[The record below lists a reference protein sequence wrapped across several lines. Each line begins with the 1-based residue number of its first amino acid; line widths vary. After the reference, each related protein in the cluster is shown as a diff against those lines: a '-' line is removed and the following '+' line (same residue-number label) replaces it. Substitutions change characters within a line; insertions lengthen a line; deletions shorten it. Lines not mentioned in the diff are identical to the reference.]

1 MIYRSH
7 RPVVAVP
14 DACISDYVFAGL
26 AGRESEPALID
37 GPTGRA
43 MTGAAL
49 IEASRRLA
57 GGLAARGIGP
67 GKVVALMAPN
77 CPEFAV
83 VFFGTALAGATITTV
98 NPTYTAPEL
107 RHQLNDS
114 GAVLLVV
121 PPALLP
127 LAAEAAAGTAVTET
141 VALAGAGAG
150 ATAWES
156 FLAASPIDQVPLD
169 PATAIV
175 ALPYS
180 SGTTGLPK
188 GVKLTH
194 RNLVANAEQIAGALD
209 IRPGD
214 RTVAVLPYFHIY
226 GMEVLMILY
235 LARGAVPVTLPR
247 FDLPAVLTLIAAHR
261 MRHLFVVPPVV
272 LALAKHPLVDQHDL
286 SSLELVISGA
296 APLGPDLTRACAARL
311 GCEVAQGYGM
321 TEASPVTHFS
331 RAQGTPPGASGELLA
346 STEARIVDPETGR
359 DAAPGAEGELWVRG
373 PQVMAGYLNN
383 PEATARTVTPDGWLR
398 TGDLG
403 RVDAAGNLWLVDRV
417 KELIKVKGFQVAPAE
432 LEGLLLG
439 HPGIADAAVVGRPDT
454 EAGEVPVAFVVRR
467 GDTLTETE
475 VQAHVAAHVAS
486 YKALR
491 AVHFIGAVPKSPSGK
506 ILRRLLRAGLAES
519 S

>member
-1 MIYRSH
+1 MIYRSQYSDIS
-7 RPVVAVP
+7 VP
-14 DACISDYVFAGL
+14 DAAVAEFVFAGL
-26 AGRESEPALID
+26 KGREDQPALID
-37 GPTGRA
+37 GQTGRA
-43 MTGAAL
+43 MTGAEL
-49 IEASRRLA
+49 IDAARRFA
-57 GGLAARGIGP
+57 GALAARGIGP

-83 VFFGTALAGATITTV
+83 VFFGTSIAGATITTV
-98 NPTYTAPEL
+98 NPTYTAQEL

-127 LAAEAAAGTAVTET
+127 LAADAVAGTAVTET
-141 VALAGAGAG
+141 VALAGDGEA
-150 ATAWES
+150 ATAWHEVLS
-156 FLAASPIDQVPLD
+156 AAPIAQVPLD
-169 PATAIV
+169 PATAIL

-188 GVKLTH
+188 GVMLTH
-194 RNLVANAEQIAGALD
+194 RNLVANAVQIGACLD

-214 RTVAVLPYFHIY
+214 VTLAVLPFFHIY
-226 GMEVLMILY
+226 GMEVLLNLQ
-235 LARGAVPVTLPR
+235 LARGAAVVTLPR
-247 FDLPAVLTLIAAHR
+247 FDLPLALRLIEDHR
-261 MRHLFVVPPVV
+261 SRHLYIVPPVV

-286 SSLELVISGA
+286 SSLDLVISGA
-296 APLGPDLTRACAARL
+296 APLGPDLTLACAARL

-331 RAQGTPPGASGELLA
+331 RTRGTPPGASGELVA
-346 STEARIVDPETGR
+346 GTEARIVDPGTGR

-373 PQVMAGYLNN
+373 PQVMVGYLNN
-383 PEATARTVTPDGWLR
+383 PEATARTITPDGWLR

-403 RVDAAGNLWLVDRV
+403 RVDENGNLWIVDRV

-432 LEGLLLG
+432 LEGLLLA
-439 HPGIADAAVVGRPDT
+439 HPAIADCAVIGRPDD

-467 GDTLTETE
+467 AEAALTEAE
-475 VQAHVAAHVAS
+475 VQAHIAGQVAH

-491 AVHFIGAVPKSPSGK
+491 AVHFTDLIPKSPSGK
-506 ILRRLLRAGLAES
+506 ILRRVLRAQA
-519 S
+519 